1 MGAGFS
7 ESGAAD
13 DADTGE
19 EGVASGGEVFAV
31 AGFWVGCGDA
41 TGLGS
46 VEMGDGGVVVAEERG
61 EKCAEV
67 GLGGEEES
75 WCAVAETFGE
85 NGGTAGYRR
94 LGRRGRLAEGDGDCM
109 VESVEDVRAAK
120 GKIVSMNVTW

>member
-19 EGVASGGEVFAV
+19 EFAV

-61 EKCAEV
+61 EKCAAV

-75 WCAVAETFGE
+75 WCVVAETFGE

-94 LGRRGRLAEGDGDCM
+94 LGRRGRLTEGDGDCM
-109 VESVEDVRAAK
+109 MESVEDIRAAK
-120 GKIVSMNVTW
+120 GKIVSINVTWREM